1 MITEQDHDDV
11 QCGFTETELEW
22 HSSASLDEERAP
34 SLATTTSGNDCA
46 CAQGHHIKDATYH
59 SSVFGLPTHPCAGV
73 NVVYAPCFAR
83 VL

>member
-34 SLATTTSGNDCA
+34 SLATTTSVNDCA
-46 CAQGHHIKDATYH
+46 CAQGHHIKDTLRIIRP
-59 SSVFGLPTHPCAGV
+59 SLGSPRTR
-73 NVVYAPCFAR
+73 AP
-83 VL
+83 V